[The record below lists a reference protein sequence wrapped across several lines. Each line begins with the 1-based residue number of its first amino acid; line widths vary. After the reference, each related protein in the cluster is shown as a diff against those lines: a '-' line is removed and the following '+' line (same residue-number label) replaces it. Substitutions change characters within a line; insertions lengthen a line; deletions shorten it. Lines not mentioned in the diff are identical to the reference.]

1 MIQQAIDII
10 RRWAANEQITDRT
23 VADNLELIEIRR
35 AATDWADHAE
45 RLMPALACPPPA
57 HPQVDLE
64 TLHQQL
70 ITQVGIFVDV
80 FRQPS
85 QWCYVLRSAS
95 SSEVLMGDDRHPNHA
110 GNFASYPDAL
120 AAGIKAAT
128 EYDKTLIH

>member
-45 RLMPALACPPPA
+45 RLMPALACPPPDP
-57 HPQVDLE
+57 PQVDLE

-95 SSEVLMGDDRHPNHA
+95 SSP
-110 GNFASYPDAL
+110 
-120 AAGIKAAT
+120 
-128 EYDKTLIH
+128 